1 MMGIDWNHNEN
12 GKYLWTLYRN
22 RAHIGEVV
30 LTSLKHKLRRP
41 LLEYYIF
48 IVATLVYTNHHIE
61 IIIFIFTINNIY
73 KW

>member
-1 MMGIDWNHNEN
+1 MKTANIFELFIGTAHV
-12 GKYLWTLYRN
+12 
-22 RAHIGEVV
+22 HIGEVV
-30 LTSLKHKLRRP
+30 LTSLKHKLRQP

-48 IVATLVYTNHHIE
+48 IVATLVYTNDHIE